1 MDGHDQD
8 VPEALGHP
16 ASSPMPPT
24 LWTVVLEAGAGT
36 ETALERLCRL
46 YWLPINAYLRRW
58 GYNEHD
64 AEDFTQT
71 FLAHLLAK
79 DRLAG
84 IRRDKGRF
92 RSYLL
97 GALRNFVIDHNVR
110 KRRLETLPLQA
121 ETPGDDRVREPVDPA
136 RTPEEEFE
144 RRFSLSLIQ
153 HALDRTRDDYSQRGQ
168 AERFD
173 ALRQFLPGEEPS
185 CSQAEIGLRL
195 GIPEGAVAK
204 AVHDLRRRFAQA
216 YRDAVRQTVNTSGEV
231 DDEIKHHMA
240 VLSR

>member
-1 MDGHDQD
+1 MDGYNQD
-8 VPEALGHP
+8 VPEGPGSP
-16 ASSPMPPT
+16 APSAMPPT

-36 ETALERLCRL
+36 EAALERLCRL

-153 HALDRTRDDYSQRGQ
+153 HALDRVREITVASDVYSLGAIIFELLAGRSPFEADSDLEMLRLV
-168 AERFD
+168 AEQEPP
-173 ALRQFLPGEEPS
+173 ALRSINPLADP
-185 CSQAEIGLRL
+185 
-195 GIPEGAVAK
+195 
-204 AVHDLRRRFAQA
+204 DLETICA
-216 YRDAVRQTVNTSGEV
+216 
-231 DDEIKHHMA
+231 
-240 VLSR
+240 LCL